1 MRARGNTAA
10 FTIES
15 SYRAR
20 LDWDRT
26 PKMRRSFEEVGS
38 REAVQ
43 RGTHAFDWSILR
55 SATIGGSDSKC
66 MGRMRSGILQE
77 TTHEKVE
84 RGNGGDATEY
94 REDRRNSFP
103 SEWDLRNR
111 LGRSDG
117 KCRPDARRGLPALR
131 LEGPTP
137 LRSFGGA
144 RPGPKRGEGNFRPLR
159 QGPHKA

>member
-131 LEGPTP
+131 LERPARVRNFRG
-137 LRSFGGA
+137 RGRGQKRRGG
-144 RPGPKRGEGNFRPLR
+144 RFRPPGPRP
-159 QGPHKA
+159 QKG

>member
-1 MRARGNTAA
+1 
-10 FTIES
+10 
-15 SYRAR
+15 
-20 LDWDRT
+20 
-26 PKMRRSFEEVGS
+26 
-38 REAVQ
+38 
-43 RGTHAFDWSILR
+43 
-55 SATIGGSDSKC
+55 

-84 RGNGGDATEY
+84 RGSSGDATEH

-131 LEGPTP
+131 LEGPAPVPNFRGTAP
-137 LRSFGGA
+137 RPNTRDRKFPA
-144 RPGPKRGEGNFRPLR
+144 PGPTAPN
-159 QGPHKA
+159 